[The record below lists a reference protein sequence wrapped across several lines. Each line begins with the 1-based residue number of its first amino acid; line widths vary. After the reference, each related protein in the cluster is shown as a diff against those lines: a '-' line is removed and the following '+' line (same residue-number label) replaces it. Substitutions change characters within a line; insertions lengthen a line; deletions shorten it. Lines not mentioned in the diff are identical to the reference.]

1 MENQFKS
8 TYSKIKIDDSRRTE
22 IETVIGSKKNKNAIW
37 IRSSLA
43 VAGLIA
49 VLFIIPATRTEIV
62 NAASRIISVFTANGQ
77 EITVEQ
83 LPNESVVVVNEVDEK
98 GYARVENDRLYLV
111 VGDVKID
118 VTDQCSETEYY
129 RYEIVKSN
137 GYRNVIFVGGTV
149 EDYGWVELIFDNT
162 GKYITNSMGGGGSA
176 QTCFDPADNRITW
189 MDLAMHSEGVPCGNW
204 ELDKELYE

>member
-22 IETVIGSKKNKNAIW
+22 METVIGSKKNKNAIW

-49 VLFIIPATRTEIV
+49 VLFIIPATRTQIV
-62 NAASRIISVFTANGQ
+62 NAATNLIRVFTAGGQ

-83 LPNESVVVVNEVDEK
+83 HPDESVVSIDYDENK
-98 GYARVENDRLYLV
+98 SYSLVENGRLYLV

-118 VTDQCSETEYY
+118 VTNQCSDTEYY
-129 RYEIVKSN
+129 RYEIVNNDGS
-137 GYRNVIFVGGTV
+137 RNVIFIGGTINNP
-149 EDYGWVELIFDNT
+149 GWVELIFDASGN
-162 GKYITNSMGGGGSA
+162 YVTNHMCIAGY
-176 QTCFDPADNRITW
+176 DPCIW
-189 MDLAMHSEGVPCGNW
+189 QEQAMHNEGVPCGNW
-204 ELDKELYE
+204 DLDKELYE

>member
-22 IETVIGSKKNKNAIW
+22 METVIGSKKNKNAIW

-137 GYRNVIFVGGTV
+137 G
-149 EDYGWVELIFDNT
+149 NT

-176 QTCFDPADNRITW
+176 QTRFDPADNRITW

-204 ELDKELYE
+204 DLDKELYE

>member
-129 RYEIVKSN
+129 RYEIVNNDGS
-137 GYRNVIFVGGTV
+137 RNVIIIGGTINNP
-149 EDYGWVELIFDNT
+149 GWVEIIFDSSGNYVTNHMCIT
-162 GKYITNSMGGGGSA
+162 GYDPQTNPCIW
-176 QTCFDPADNRITW
+176 QEQ
-189 MDLAMHSEGVPCGNW
+189 AMHNEGVPCGNW
-204 ELDKELYE
+204 DLDKELYE

>member
-22 IETVIGSKKNKNAIW
+22 METVIGSKKNKNAIW

-49 VLFIIPATRTEIV
+49 VLFVIPATRKEIV

-83 LPNESVVVVNEVDEK
+83 RTNESVAVVNDVDEK
-98 GYARVENDRLYLV
+98 GYALVENGRLYFVL
-111 VGDVKID
+111 GDIKTD
-118 VTDQCSETEYY
+118 VTDQCSETSYY
-129 RYEIVKSN
+129 RYEIVNSD
-137 GYRNVIFVGGTV
+137 GSRSVIFVGGTV
-149 EDYGWVELIFDNT
+149 VDYGWVELIFDNT

-176 QTCFDPADNRITW
+176 QTHFEPEDNKITW
-189 MDLAMHSEGVPCGNW
+189 KELAMHNEGVPCGNW
-204 ELDKELYE
+204 DLDKELYE

>member
-62 NAASRIISVFTANGQ
+62 NAIISVFTANGQ

-129 RYEIVKSN
+129 RYEIVNNDGS
-137 GYRNVIFVGGTV
+137 RNVIIIGGTINNP
-149 EDYGWVELIFDNT
+149 GWVELIFDSSGNYVTNHMCIT
-162 GKYITNSMGGGGSA
+162 GYDPQTNPCIW
-176 QTCFDPADNRITW
+176 QEQ
-189 MDLAMHSEGVPCGNW
+189 AMHNEGVPCGNW
-204 ELDKELYE
+204 DLDKELYE

>member
-22 IETVIGSKKNKNAIW
+22 METVIGSKKNKNAIW

-77 EITVEQ
+77 KITVEQ

-98 GYARVENDRLYLV
+98 GYASVENDRLYLV

-118 VTDQCSETEYY
+118 VTDQCSDTEYY
-129 RYEIVKSN
+129 RYEIVNNDGS
-137 GYRNVIFVGGTV
+137 RNVIIIGGTINNP
-149 EDYGWVELIFDNT
+149 GWVELIFDSSGNYVTNHMCIT
-162 GKYITNSMGGGGSA
+162 GYDPQTNPCIW
-176 QTCFDPADNRITW
+176 QEQ
-189 MDLAMHSEGVPCGNW
+189 AMHNEGVPCGNW

>member
-1 MENQFKS
+1 MENQFKN
-8 TYSKIKIDDSRRTE
+8 TYGKIMIDDGRRAE
-22 IETVIGSKKNKNAIW
+22 MEAAIGRKRNKNVIW
-37 IRSSLA
+37 VRSSLA
-43 VAGLIA
+43 VVGLIA

-83 LPNESVVVVNEVDEK
+83 LPDESVAVVNEVDEK

-129 RYEIVKSN
+129 RYEIVNNDGS
-137 GYRNVIFVGGTV
+137 RNVIIIGGTINNP
-149 EDYGWVELIFDNT
+149 GWVELIFDSSGNYVTNHMCIT
-162 GKYITNSMGGGGSA
+162 GYDPQTNPCIW
-176 QTCFDPADNRITW
+176 QEQ
-189 MDLAMHSEGVPCGNW
+189 AMHNEGVPCGNW
-204 ELDKELYE
+204 DLDKELYE

>member
-8 TYSKIKIDDSRRTE
+8 TYSKIRIDDGRRTE
-22 IETVIGSKKNKNAIW
+22 MEAVIGRKKNKNAVW

-49 VLFIIPATRTEIV
+49 VLFVIPATRTEIV

-83 LPNESVVVVNEVDEK
+83 RTNESVAVVNDVDEK
-98 GYARVENDRLYLV
+98 GYALVENGRLYFV
-111 VGDVKID
+111 HGDIKTD
-118 VTDQCSETEYY
+118 VTDQCSETSYY
-129 RYEIVKSN
+129 RYEIVNSD
-137 GYRNVIFVGGTV
+137 GSRNVIFVGGTV
-149 EDYGWVELIFDNT
+149 VDYGWVELIFDNT

-176 QTCFDPADNRITW
+176 QTRFEPEDNKITW
-189 MDLAMHSEGVPCGNW
+189 KELAMHNEGVPCGNW
-204 ELDKELYE
+204 DLDKELYE

>member
-1 MENQFKS
+1 MENQFKN
-8 TYSKIKIDDSRRTE
+8 TYGKIMIDDGRRAE
-22 IETVIGSKKNKNAIW
+22 MEAVIGRKRNKNAIW

-77 EITVEQ
+77 KITVEQ
-83 LPNESVVVVNEVDEK
+83 HPDESVVSIDYDENK
-98 GYARVENDRLYLV
+98 SYSLVENGRLYLV

-118 VTDQCSETEYY
+118 VTNQCSDTEYY
-129 RYEIVKSN
+129 RYEIVNNDGS
-137 GYRNVIFVGGTV
+137 RNIIFIGGTINNP
-149 EDYGWVELIFDNT
+149 GWVELIFDASGNYVANHMCIT
-162 GKYITNSMGGGGSA
+162 GYDPQTNP
-176 QTCFDPADNRITW
+176 CFW
-189 MDLAMHSEGVPCGNW
+189 QEQAMHNEGVPCGNW

>member
-8 TYSKIKIDDSRRTE
+8 TYSKIRIDDGRRTE
-22 IETVIGSKKNKNAIW
+22 MEAVIGRKKNKNAVW

-49 VLFIIPATRTEIV
+49 VLFVIPATRTEIV

-83 LPNESVVVVNEVDEK
+83 RTNESVAVVNYVDEK
-98 GYARVENDRLYLV
+98 GYALVENGRLYFVL
-111 VGDVKID
+111 GDIKTD
-118 VTDQCSETEYY
+118 VTDQCSETSYY
-129 RYEIVKSN
+129 RYEIVNSD
-137 GYRNVIFVGGTV
+137 GSRNVIFVGGTV
-149 EDYGWVELIFDNT
+149 VDYGWVELIFDNT

-176 QTCFDPADNRITW
+176 QTRFEPEDNKITW
-189 MDLAMHSEGVPCGNW
+189 KELAMHNEGVPCGNW
-204 ELDKELYE
+204 DLDKELYE

>member
-1 MENQFKS
+1 M
-8 TYSKIKIDDSRRTE
+8 
-22 IETVIGSKKNKNAIW
+22 
-37 IRSSLA
+37 
-43 VAGLIA
+43 
-49 VLFIIPATRTEIV
+49 
-62 NAASRIISVFTANGQ
+62 
-77 EITVEQ
+77 
-83 LPNESVVVVNEVDEK
+83 
-98 GYARVENDRLYLV
+98 V

-176 QTCFDPADNRITW
+176 QTRFDPADNRITW

-204 ELDKELYE
+204 DLDKELYE

>member
-22 IETVIGSKKNKNAIW
+22 METVIGSKKNKNTIW

-83 LPNESVVVVNEVDEK
+83 LPNESVVKRDMPVLRMADYTLSL
-98 GYARVENDRLYLV
+98 GISRL
-111 VGDVKID
+111 
-118 VTDQCSETEYY
+118 
-129 RYEIVKSN
+129 
-137 GYRNVIFVGGTV
+137 
-149 EDYGWVELIFDNT
+149 
-162 GKYITNSMGGGGSA
+162 M
-176 QTCFDPADNRITW
+176 
-189 MDLAMHSEGVPCGNW
+189 
-204 ELDKELYE
+204 

>member
-8 TYSKIKIDDSRRTE
+8 TYSKIKIDDERRTE
-22 IETVIGSKKNKNAIW
+22 MVAVLRNKKNKNAIW

-98 GYARVENDRLYLV
+98 GYARVENDRFTVNQDGVIISEEGEEIDRFRV
-111 VGDVKID
+111 V
-118 VTDQCSETEYY
+118 
-129 RYEIVKSN
+129 R
-137 GYRNVIFVGGTV
+137 
-149 EDYGWVELIFDNT
+149 FDNERYLKKM
-162 GKYITNSMGGGGSA
+162 GESMYSTNDIAG
-176 QTCFDPADNRITW
+176 PAHI
-189 MDLAMHSEGVPCGNW
+189 AEGNERPRFVQNYT
-204 ELDKELYE
+204 ELVSTYTVA

>member
-22 IETVIGSKKNKNAIW
+22 METVIGRKKNKNAIW

-43 VAGLIA
+43 LTGLIA

-83 LPNESVVVVNEVDEK
+83 RTNESVVVVNDADEK
-98 GYARVENDRLYLV
+98 GYALVENGRLYFIL
-111 VGDVKID
+111 GDIKTD
-118 VTDQCSETEYY
+118 VTDQCSETSYY
-129 RYEIVKSN
+129 RYELVNSD
-137 GYRNVIFVGGTV
+137 GSRNVIFVGGTV
-149 EDYGWVELIFDNT
+149 DNPGWIELIFDAAGN
-162 GKYITNSMGGGGSA
+162 YVTNNMRISGY
-176 QTCFDPADNRITW
+176 DPQYNPVQW
-189 MDLAMHSEGVPCGNW
+189 HDLAMHNEGVPCGNW
-204 ELDKELYE
+204 DLDKELYE